1 MTRTLNPSNKVR
13 LLVLDAYRANPDA
26 SLDELIKAVGYSRT
40 AVYYHLSNL
49 KREGVITRENKPR
62 GRYVRVAK
70 PKTEKAAKAIT
81 TNAGNAF
88 RPNATNKKRT
98 TEQQRIDMVVEDAK
112 AKEAAGVIDS
122 GVNIFH
128 EHRVHRVLGR
138 KAG

>member
-1 MTRTLNPSNKVR
+1 MTRSINPNNKVR
-13 LLVLDAYRANPDA
+13 QLVLDAYRSNPAA
-26 SLDELIKAVGYSRT
+26 SLQELVAKVGYSRT

-49 KREGVITRENKPR
+49 KNEGVITRENKPR

-70 PKTEKAAKAIT
+70 VAKSIA

-98 TEQQRIDMVVEDAK
+98 TEQKRIDMVVETAK

-122 GVNIFH
+122 GVNIFY
-128 EHRVHRVLGR
+128 EHRIHRVLGR